1 MTPTP
6 SLIMN
11 DFDAETNVDNAMH
24 DMIESRK
31 EENYLDQERHNT
43 LHDLLTLLR
52 NLIEL
57 SAIEGKLPTQ
67 IEIGS
72 NVSIEQL
79 ETLWT
84 PNEHHEFKFFG
95 VESIYKKEEN

>member
-1 MTPTP
+1 
-6 SLIMN
+6 MN
-11 DFDAETNVDNAMH
+11 DFETETNLEQVDAAMH
-24 DMIESRK
+24 DVIECRK
-31 EENYLDQERHNT
+31 DENFLDQERHNT

-72 NVSIEQL
+72 NVSIDQL

-84 PNEHHEFKFFG
+84 PNEHHEFEFFG
-95 VESIYKKEEN
+95 VESIYKKEAKS